1 MSIFLIRVIRV
12 IRGKIHIMKSMTGF
26 GRGVVQETE
35 FAVTVELK
43 TVNNRFLD
51 ISLRLSGEMQALEST
66 IKRQIG
72 NRLSRGRVEVNLTY
86 ERTTEI
92 NYELN
97 RPMITGFLAAMR
109 EMQKEFSL
117 SGEPDLNVIARLPN
131 VLLPKKDDLS
141 EEFIVGVERA
151 LNAALDD
158 LERMRENE
166 GEMLRN
172 ELNFRLSEI
181 ENRLPKIESESETVA
196 EEYRARLTKKIS
208 DFLAKS
214 DSQIEIDQGRLAQEV
229 AFLADRSDISEEI
242 QRLKSHIEHFRQI
255 MSEEKEVGKRLD
267 FLTQELN
274 REANTIASK
283 TGNLAIKENALAIK
297 SEIEKIREQVQNV
310 E

>member
-1 MSIFLIRVIRV
+1 
-12 IRGKIHIMKSMTGF
+12 MTGF
-26 GRGVVQETE
+26 GRGVVQEVD

-51 ISLRLSGEMQALEST
+51 IGLRLAGEMQALEST
-66 IKRQIG
+66 VKRQIG
-72 NRLSRGRVEVNLTY
+72 NRLSRGRVDVNLNY

-97 RPMITGFLAAMR
+97 RPMIAGYLAAMKQ
-109 EMQKEFSL
+109 MQAEFSL
-117 SGEPDLNVIARLPN
+117 AGEPDLNVIARLPN
-131 VLLPKKDDLS
+131 VLLTKKDDLS
-141 EEFIVGVERA
+141 EEFIVGVEKA
-151 LNAALDD
+151 LLTALDD
-158 LERMRENE
+158 LEKMRENE

-181 ENRLPKIESESETVA
+181 ENHLPAIELESGNVA
-196 EEYRARLTKKIS
+196 EEYRVRLSKKIS

-229 AFLADRSDISEEI
+229 AYLADRSDISEEI

-255 MSEEKEVGKRLD
+255 MAEEKEVGKRLD

-283 TGNLAIKENALAIK
+283 TTNLIVKENALAIK

>member
-1 MSIFLIRVIRV
+1 
-12 IRGKIHIMKSMTGF
+12 MTGF
-26 GRGVVQETE
+26 GRGAVQEVD

-51 ISLRLSGEMQALEST
+51 ISLRLSGELQAVEST
-66 IKRQIG
+66 VKRQIG

-97 RPMITGFLAAMR
+97 RPMITGYLAAMR
-109 EMQKEFSL
+109 QMQEEFSL
-117 SGEPDLNVIARLPN
+117 SGEPDLNVVARLPN

-141 EEFIVGVERA
+141 EEFIVGVEKA
-151 LNAALDD
+151 VNSALDD

-166 GEMLRN
+166 GEMLHN
-172 ELNFRLSEI
+172 ELNFRLLEI
-181 ENRLPKIESESETVA
+181 ENRLPQIEAESAAVG
-196 EEYRARLTKKIS
+196 EEYRSRLTKKINE
-208 DFLAKS
+208 FLAKS

-229 AFLADRSDISEEI
+229 AYLADRSDISEEI
-242 QRLKSHIEHFRQI
+242 QRLKSHIEQFRKI
-255 MSEEKEVGKRLD
+255 MDEEKEIGKRLD

-283 TGNLAIKENALAIK
+283 TTNLIVKENALAIK